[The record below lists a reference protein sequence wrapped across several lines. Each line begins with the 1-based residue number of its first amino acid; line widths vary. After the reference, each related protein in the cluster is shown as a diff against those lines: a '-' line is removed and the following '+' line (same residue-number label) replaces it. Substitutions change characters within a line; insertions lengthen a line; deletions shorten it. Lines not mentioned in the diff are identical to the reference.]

1 VKRPAKAGHY
11 TRIVRLKADTTYAKG
26 FRMTRVLGLAL
37 LTLSLAAPAAADVT
51 LKQTMNGKGMG
62 VNGQSTGTA
71 YIKGNKM
78 RSEMQVGDRTQI
90 AIFDLD
96 AQKMYSFDSKK
107 KEADVWDMAA
117 FAAELSKT
125 VDTSAMKATL
135 KPNGQT
141 KQIGGQTANGYD
153 LEISMPAAMGGS
165 KGMTMT
171 VTMTG
176 TTWIAKNAPGTA
188 EYTRFYMAAAEKGW
202 IFSDPRAA
210 KASPGQARATTEM
223 YKQFAEAGGIA
234 YETDMQMKMS
244 SSGGAGN
251 PLGGL
256 LARMGNMSMATT
268 IQSVETSP
276 LADDLFAPPA
286 GYKLNQKK

>member
-1 VKRPAKAGHY
+1 VKPALY
-11 TRIVRLKADTTYAKG
+11 VAKRG
-26 FRMTRVLGLAL
+26 FRMTRVLGLGL
-37 LTLSLAAPAAADVT
+37 LVLSLAVPAAADLT
-51 LKQTMNGKGMG
+51 LKQTMTGKGMG
-62 VNGQSTGTA
+62 VNGQSAGTA

-78 RSEMQVGDRTQI
+78 RSEAQIGDRTQVT
-90 AIFDLD
+90 IFDLD
-96 AQKMYSFDSKK
+96 AQKMYSFDTKK

-135 KPNGQT
+135 TPNGQT
-141 KQIGGQTANGYD
+141 KQIAGQTATGYD
-153 LEISMPAAMGGS
+153 LEISMPAPMGGN
-165 KGMTMT
+165 KDMMMM
-171 VTMTG
+171 VTMSG
-176 TTWIAKNAPGTA
+176 PTWIVKNAPGA
-188 EYTRFYMAAAEKGW
+188 ADYIRFYKAAAEKGW

-210 KASPGQARATTEM
+210 KGAPGQARATTEM
-223 YKQFAEAGGIA
+223 YKQLADAGGIA
-234 YETDMQMKMS
+234 YESNFEIKMS
-244 SSGGAGN
+244 SNGGGAGN

>member
-1 VKRPAKAGHY
+1 
-11 TRIVRLKADTTYAKG
+11 
-26 FRMTRVLGLAL
+26 MTRVLGLAAL
-37 LTLSLAAPAAADVT
+37 VLSLAAPAAADLT

-62 VNGQSTGTA
+62 VNGASSGTA

-117 FAAELSKT
+117 FSAELAKT
-125 VDTSAMKATL
+125 VDTSAMKASL

-141 KQIGGQTANGYD
+141 KQINGQTATGYD
-153 LEISMPAAMGGS
+153 HEISMPSAIGGNPD
-165 KGMTMT
+165 MVMT

-176 TTWIAKNAPGTA
+176 TTWIVKNAPGTA
-188 EYTRFYMAAAEKGW
+188 DYINFYKAAAEKGW

-210 KASPGQARATTEM
+210 KSSPGQARATVEM
-223 YKQFAEAGGIA
+223 YKQFADAGGIA
-234 YETDMQMKMS
+234 YETDMQMKVS
-244 SSGGAGN
+244 STGGGAAN

-268 IQSVETSP
+268 IQSVETGA
-276 LADDLFAPPA
+276 LGDDLFAPPA

>member
-1 VKRPAKAGHY
+1 
-11 TRIVRLKADTTYAKG
+11 
-26 FRMTRVLGLAL
+26 MTRVLGLAAL
-37 LTLSLAAPAAADVT
+37 VLTLAVPAAADLT

-62 VNGQSTGTA
+62 VNGASSGTA

-117 FAAELSKT
+117 FSAELAKT
-125 VDTSAMKATL
+125 VDTSAMKASL

-141 KQIGGQTANGYD
+141 KQINGQTATGYD
-153 LEISMPAAMGGS
+153 LEISMPSAIGGNPD
-165 KGMTMT
+165 MVMT

-176 TTWIAKNAPGTA
+176 TTWIVKNAPGTA
-188 EYTRFYMAAAEKGW
+188 DYINFYKAAAEKGW

-210 KASPGQARATTEM
+210 KSSPGQARATVEM
-223 YKQFAEAGGIA
+223 YKQFADAGGIA
-234 YETDMQMKMS
+234 YETDMQMKVS
-244 SSGGAGN
+244 STGGGAAN

-268 IQSVETSP
+268 IQSVETGA
-276 LADDLFAPPA
+276 LGDDLFAPPA

>member
-1 VKRPAKAGHY
+1 
-11 TRIVRLKADTTYAKG
+11 
-26 FRMTRVLGLAL
+26 MTRVLGLAAL
-37 LTLSLAAPAAADVT
+37 VLSLAAPAAADLT

-62 VNGQSTGTA
+62 VNGASSGTA

-117 FAAELSKT
+117 FSAELAKT
-125 VDTSAMKATL
+125 VDTSAMKASL

-141 KQIGGQTANGYD
+141 KQINGQTATGYD
-153 LEISMPAAMGGS
+153 LEISMPSAIGGNPD
-165 KGMTMT
+165 MVMT

-176 TTWIAKNAPGTA
+176 TTWIVKNAPGTA
-188 EYTRFYMAAAEKGW
+188 DYINFYKAAAEKGW

-210 KASPGQARATTEM
+210 KSSPGQARATVEM
-223 YKQFAEAGGIA
+223 YKQFADAGGIA
-234 YETDMQMKMS
+234 YETDMQMKVS
-244 SSGGAGN
+244 STGGGAAN

-268 IQSVETSP
+268 IQSVETGA
-276 LADDLFAPPA
+276 LGDDLFAPPA
-286 GYKLNQKK
+286 GYKLNLKK

>member
-1 VKRPAKAGHY
+1 
-11 TRIVRLKADTTYAKG
+11 
-26 FRMTRVLGLAL
+26 MTRVLSLAAL
-37 LTLSLAAPAAADVT
+37 VLSLAAPAAADLT

-62 VNGQSTGTA
+62 VNGASSGTA

-117 FAAELSKT
+117 FSAELAKT
-125 VDTSAMKATL
+125 VDTSAMKASL

-141 KQIGGQTANGYD
+141 KQINGQTATGYE
-153 LEISMPAAMGGS
+153 LEISMPSAIGGNPD
-165 KGMTMT
+165 MVMT

-176 TTWIAKNAPGTA
+176 TTWIVKNAPGTA
-188 EYTRFYMAAAEKGW
+188 DYINFYKAAAEKGW

-210 KASPGQARATTEM
+210 KSSPGQARATVEM
-223 YKQFAEAGGIA
+223 YKQFADAGGIA
-234 YETDMQMKMS
+234 YETDMQMKVS
-244 SSGGAGN
+244 STGGGAAN

-268 IQSVETSP
+268 IQSIETGA
-276 LADDLFAPPA
+276 LGDDLFAPPA

>member
-1 VKRPAKAGHY
+1 
-11 TRIVRLKADTTYAKG
+11 
-26 FRMTRVLGLAL
+26 MTRVLGLAAL
-37 LTLSLAAPAAADVT
+37 VLNLAVPAAADLT

-62 VNGQSTGTA
+62 VNGASSGTA

-117 FAAELSKT
+117 FSAELAKT
-125 VDTSAMKATL
+125 VDTSAMKASL

-141 KQIGGQTANGYD
+141 KQINGQTATGYD
-153 LEISMPAAMGGS
+153 LEISMPSAIGGNPD
-165 KGMTMT
+165 MVMT

-176 TTWIAKNAPGTA
+176 TTWIVKNAPGTA
-188 EYTRFYMAAAEKGW
+188 DYINFYKAAADKGW

-210 KASPGQARATTEM
+210 KSSPGQARATVEM
-223 YKQFAEAGGIA
+223 YKQFADAGGIA
-234 YETDMQMKMS
+234 YETDMQMKVS
-244 SSGGAGN
+244 STGGGAAN

-268 IQSVETSP
+268 IQSVETGA
-276 LADDLFAPPA
+276 LGDDLFAPPA

>member
-1 VKRPAKAGHY
+1 
-11 TRIVRLKADTTYAKG
+11 
-26 FRMTRVLGLAL
+26 MTRVLGLAAL
-37 LTLSLAAPAAADVT
+37 VLSLAAPAAADLT

-62 VNGQSTGTA
+62 VNGASSGTA

-78 RSEMQVGDRTQI
+78 RSEMQVGDRTQV

-117 FAAELSKT
+117 FSAELAKT
-125 VDTSAMKATL
+125 VDTSAMKASL

-141 KQIGGQTANGYD
+141 KQINGQTATGYD
-153 LEISMPAAMGGS
+153 LEISMPSAIGGNPD
-165 KGMTMT
+165 MVMT

-176 TTWIAKNAPGTA
+176 TTWIVKNAPGTA
-188 EYTRFYMAAAEKGW
+188 DYINFYKAAAEKGW

-210 KASPGQARATTEM
+210 KSSPGQARATVEM
-223 YKQFAEAGGIA
+223 YKQFADAGGIA
-234 YETDMQMKMS
+234 YETDMQMKVS
-244 SSGGAGN
+244 STGGGAAN

-268 IQSVETSP
+268 IQSVETGA
-276 LADDLFAPPA
+276 LGDDLFAPPA

>member
-1 VKRPAKAGHY
+1 
-11 TRIVRLKADTTYAKG
+11 
-26 FRMTRVLGLAL
+26 MTRVLGLAL
-37 LTLSLAAPAAADVT
+37 LTLSLAAPAAADLT
-51 LKQTMNGKGMG
+51 LKQTMTGKGMG
-62 VNGQSTGTA
+62 MNGQSTGTA

-117 FAAELSKT
+117 FAEELSKT

-141 KQIGGQTANGYD
+141 KQIGSQTANGYD

-165 KGMTMT
+165 KDMTMT

-176 TTWIAKNAPGTA
+176 TTWIVKNAPGSDD
-188 EYTRFYMAAAEKGW
+188 YIRFYKAAAEKGW
-202 IFSDPRAA
+202 VFSDPRAA
-210 KASPGQARATTEM
+210 KASPGPARATTEM
-223 YKQFAEAGGIA
+223 YKQLAEAGGIA
-234 YETDMQMKMS
+234 YETDMQIKMGS
-244 SSGGAGN
+244 AGAGN

-256 LARMGNMSMATT
+256 LARMGNVSMTTT
-268 IQSVETSP
+268 IQSVETGAV
-276 LADDLFAPPA
+276 ADDLFAPPA

>member
-1 VKRPAKAGHY
+1 MR
-11 TRIVRLKADTTYAKG
+11 
-26 FRMTRVLGLAL
+26 RVLGFAFLV
-37 LTLSLAAPAAADVT
+37 LSFAAPAAADLT
-51 LKQTMNGKGMG
+51 LKQTMTGKGMG

-117 FAAELSKT
+117 FGAELSKT
-125 VDTSAMKATL
+125 VDASAMKATL

-141 KQIGGQTANGYD
+141 KQIAGQTATGYD
-153 LEISMPAAMGGS
+153 LEISMPTAVGGS
-165 KGMTMT
+165 KDMTMM

-176 TTWIAKNAPGTA
+176 TTWIVKDAPGSA
-188 EYTRFYMAAAEKGW
+188 DYIRFYKAAAEKGW

-210 KASPGQARATTEM
+210 KGSPGPARATTEM
-223 YKQFAEAGGIA
+223 YKQLADAGGIA
-234 YETDMQMKMS
+234 YETDMQIKMS
-244 SSGGAGN
+244 STGGGAGN

-256 LARMGNMSMATT
+256 LARMGNMSMVTT
-268 IQSVETSP
+268 IQSAETGA
-276 LADDLFAPPA
+276 LTDDLFAPPA

>member
-1 VKRPAKAGHY
+1 
-11 TRIVRLKADTTYAKG
+11 
-26 FRMTRVLGLAL
+26 MTRVLGLAAVV
-37 LTLSLAAPAAADVT
+37 LSLAAPAAADLT
-51 LKQTMNGKGMG
+51 LTQTMNGKGMG
-62 VNGQSTGTA
+62 VNGASSGTA

-117 FAAELSKT
+117 FSAELAKT
-125 VDTSAMKATL
+125 VDTSAMKASL

-141 KQIGGQTANGYD
+141 KQINGQTATGYD
-153 LEISMPAAMGGS
+153 LEISMPSAIGGNPD
-165 KGMTMT
+165 MVMT

-176 TTWIAKNAPGTA
+176 TTWIVKNAPGTA
-188 EYTRFYMAAAEKGW
+188 DYINFYKAAAEKGW

-210 KASPGQARATTEM
+210 KSSPGQARATVEM
-223 YKQFAEAGGIA
+223 YKQFADAGGIA
-234 YETDMQMKMS
+234 YETDMQMKVS
-244 SSGGAGN
+244 STGGGAAN

-268 IQSVETSP
+268 IQSVETGA
-276 LADDLFAPPA
+276 LGDDLFAPPA

>member
-1 VKRPAKAGHY
+1 M
-11 TRIVRLKADTTYAKG
+11 I
-26 FRMTRVLGLAL
+26 RVLGLAAL
-37 LTLSLAAPAAADVT
+37 VLSLAAPAAADLT

-62 VNGQSTGTA
+62 VNGASSGTA

-107 KEADVWDMAA
+107 KEADVWDMAT
-117 FAAELSKT
+117 FSAELAKT
-125 VDTSAMKATL
+125 VDTSAMKASL

-141 KQIGGQTANGYD
+141 KQINGQTATGYD
-153 LEISMPAAMGGS
+153 LEVSMPSAIGGNPD
-165 KGMTMT
+165 MVMT

-176 TTWIAKNAPGTA
+176 TTWIVKNAPGTA
-188 EYTRFYMAAAEKGW
+188 DYINFYKAAAEKGW

-210 KASPGQARATTEM
+210 KSSPGQARATVEM
-223 YKQFAEAGGIA
+223 YKQFADAGGIA
-234 YETDMQMKMS
+234 YETDMQMKVS
-244 SSGGAGN
+244 STGGGAAN

-268 IQSVETSP
+268 IQSVETGA
-276 LADDLFAPPA
+276 LGDDLFAPPA
-286 GYKLNQKK
+286 GYKLIQKK